1 MSIGH
6 GGYAHLI
13 CEQDGAA
20 LYTYHA
26 YDLNDPVRKAGYDHV
41 IEDNGSFVIMPDE
54 AIPVEIEPSRFEP
67 ARRGYA
73 LPRIACKLA
82 YCIEDQR
89 DSSGSYPE
97 KIAIHY

>member
-1 MSIGH
+1 MSIGY
-6 GGYAHLI
+6 GDYAHLI
-13 CEQDGAA
+13 YEQDGAA

-26 YDLNDPVRKAGYDHV
+26 YDLNDPVSKAGYDHV
-41 IEDNGSFVIMPDE
+41 IEDDGSFVIMLDE
-54 AIPVEIEPSRFEP
+54 AIPVEVEPSRFEL
-67 ARRGYA
+67 ACRGYA

-97 KIAIHY
+97 ELAIHY